1 MPGVSKAQVKWALK
15 QLDLKKRGKPT
26 SSTMSVSQ
34 LEKIAYTSTKELPDR
49 SESK

>member
-15 QLDLKKRGKPT
+15 QLDLKSKGKP
-26 SSTMSVSQ
+26 SSTTMSVSQ
-34 LEKIAYTSTKELPDR
+34 LEKIAYTSTRDLPER